1 MRSRVDRAPVSGSI
15 AGFSAWLTALALW
28 AALLPPLVAR
38 AADASVA
45 SGPATVIDSTH
56 LELAG
61 RRFKLYGIDG
71 PDVDETC
78 TDAQGKDYPCG
89 IDARAALADLVKG
102 GSVSCLPRG
111 PNESAEPLA
120 VLVKN
125 GSVSCLPRGPNESAE
140 PLAACSIADTDLA
153 AAMIAAGWAIADR
166 TRTLYYEKA
175 EEDARLSKHGLWQG
189 PFVPPGDWR
198 LGERVPQSH
207 VGKGPVPEKLF

>member
-15 AGFSAWLTALALW
+15 ADFSAWLTALALW

-120 VLVKN
+120 V
-125 GSVSCLPRGPNESAE
+125 
-140 PLAACSIADTDLA
+140 CSIADTDLA